1 MDLFIIQPSRDRPL
15 RPTLFDDDGEVIELA
30 TAWLRSLVESPRNY
44 SPKTIELYGNNLK
57 YFCEYLRNSEL
68 LGQIPI
74 DVILTSIS
82 TLGLE
87 KYFKSL
93 QNNDFADS
101 TVRNREASLRE
112 FFVWLTTAKAGNV
125 RAESGWSRRYMTR
138 KPRRK
143 MPRFITKKQ
152 FIQLAG
158 ALNHESQRCVLHF
171 MYETGLRV
179 SEVPRVM
186 KNDID
191 LLQGFDESFEYLPLL
206 IRGSKGSGK
215 GHVKERYALISR
227 AVFSRVQRYHST
239 AIYRFSG
246 GNAIKPAFLNTQRRV
261 LTPKAIQKMIS
272 DARGR
277 AGFPAGIISPHR
289 LRHGTALSILQ
300 GEWGNDYIEKMV
312 LIQTQFGHSSI
323 KSAEQYTH
331 LPAAMF
337 AKLKDKG
344 LKTRFEEAQDIY
356 QKTYLPIKLC
366 LDRRGRPKKR
376 RLPS

>member
-1 MDLFIIQPSRDRPL
+1 
-15 RPTLFDDDGEVIELA
+15 
-30 TAWLRSLVESPRNY
+30 VESPRNY

-93 QNNDFADS
+93 QNNDLADS

-112 FFVWLTTAKAGNV
+112 FFVWLTTAKASKV
-125 RAESGWSRRYMTR
+125 RTESGWPRRYMTR

-215 GHVKERYALISR
+215 AHVKERYALISR
-227 AVFSRVQRYHST
+227 AVFARVQRYHST
-239 AIYRFSG
+239 ALYRFSG
-246 GNAIKPAFLNTQRRV
+246 GNAIKPAFLNTQRRD
-261 LTPKAIQKMIS
+261 LTAKAIQKMIS
-272 DARGR
+272 DARG
-277 AGFPAGIISPHR
+277 ACR
-289 LRHGTALSILQ
+289 LSSWNHQSSSLTSWYSAVDTPRRM
-300 GEWGNDYIEKMV
+300 GE
-312 LIQTQFGHSSI
+312 
-323 KSAEQYTH
+323 
-331 LPAAMF
+331 
-337 AKLKDKG
+337 
-344 LKTRFEEAQDIY
+344 
-356 QKTYLPIKLC
+356 
-366 LDRRGRPKKR
+366 
-376 RLPS
+376 